1 MNSQVAI
8 PRDEMATLCKRWQ
21 VTELAL
27 FVSVRRA
34 DFGPESDVDMLV
46 EFAPGYTPGLEFV
59 SMAEEL
65 SEMFGGKLD
74 VLKRSSAE
82 QSRNYIRRKAILA
95 SVGFPL
101 GDTG

>member
-1 MNSQVAI
+1 
-8 PRDEMATLCKRWQ
+8 MATLCKRWQ

-34 DFGPESDVDMLV
+34 DFGPESDVDTLV
-46 EFAPGYTPGLEFV
+46 ESAPGYTPGLEFV

-65 SEMFGGKLD
+65 SETFGRKLD

-82 QSRNYIRRKAILA
+82 QRRNYIRRKAILA

-101 GDTG
+101 RDTC